1 MSLFQIRQ
9 ARVVDIYAQ
18 LRLVRLPGAFG
29 IQQKPFDPST
39 YNSEEELNELKEKK
53 RLERA
58 GALIRWRWKQD
69 SRGEI
74 VRPSLSRYLQIRD
87 AKGKPMRE
95 SNARIVK
102 WSDGS
107 YQLLIGNDNVID
119 LQLQDNKENTQYVTV
134 IEVINWNE
142 GRGLPI
148 ECQKRGNRKY
158 LQNDDGEKP
167 SFLPCC
173 ICT

>member
-1 MSLFQIRQ
+1 M
-9 ARVVDIYAQ
+9 
-18 LRLVRLPGAFG
+18 
-29 IQQKPFDPST
+29 
-39 YNSEEELNELKEKK
+39 ELKEKK

-74 VRPSLSRYLQIRD
+74 VRSILSRYPQIRD

-107 YQLLIGNDNVID
+107 YQLLIGDDNVID

-134 IEVINWNE
+134 IEVTNWNGE
-142 GRGLPI
+142 RGLPI
-148 ECQKRGNRKY
+148 ECQKRGNRKH
-158 LQNDDGEKP
+158 L
-167 SFLPCC
+167 
-173 ICT
+173 